1 MSRVLWGA
9 PEWVIPAIVIAS
21 LALAILAWS
30 YLRAGGSAGVRLT
43 AAMLKA
49 LGIAALAVCLAEP
62 LVSGARPR
70 PGANLFVL
78 LADNSRSLAIHDSG
92 DRESRGER
100 LQRRLTNESSWRSRI
115 EQDFDVR
122 RYTFDSRLRAV
133 PDFHALDFTG
143 DASTLA
149 ASLESIA
156 RRFQGRPVAGVLL
169 FTDGN
174 ATDLASLG
182 DADIDWTS
190 LPPVYPVAVGDDA
203 PARDLAVGAIRVSQ
217 TNFEAAPVTVQA
229 EIESTGY
236 DGASLTA
243 QLLNQSGGVI
253 QQQPL
258 KAAEAGGPL
267 ACRFQVQPE
276 RGGVHFYQVR
286 VSAKSELAQF
296 EQPERS
302 REATLANNTRY
313 VVVDRGQGPYR
324 VLYVSGRPNWEY
336 KFLRRALEAD
346 REVELV
352 ALVRIAKKEPKF
364 VFREKRD
371 GGANPLFRGFDNV
384 DEEETEQYDQP
395 VLLRLGTED
404 AAELRD
410 GFPKTADLLFR
421 YHAVVLDDVEAEYFS
436 PDQMRLVQDFVRR
449 RGGGLLM
456 LGGQESFVKGEYDRT
471 PLGEMLPVYLDRIP
485 RSQFSEGFRLSLTR
499 EGWLSPWVRVR
510 STEEDE
516 RKRLAAMPPFQTV
529 NAVRGIKPGASVLAT
544 VASDQ
549 GEELPALVAQPFGA
563 GRSAA
568 LTVGD
573 FWRWGMRRGEGE
585 ESDLEKA
592 WRQTVRWLVSDVP
605 HRIEADARRDHDQ
618 PASPVVLSI
627 TVRDE
632 EFKPLDNAAATVK
645 VFQPDGQPVELTAE
659 PSTKE
664 AGVYEI
670 SFIPR
675 QTGPYRAE
683 ITVRDQDGSEVGE
696 TETGW
701 TAEPAADEFRRLQ
714 ANRAL
719 LEELA
724 EATGGEVIELSGLQQ
739 FVSNLPNRR
748 IPITEPW
755 IYPLWHQ
762 AGVFL
767 FAAAC
772 LIGEWGLRRLKGL
785 A

>member
-1 MSRVLWGA
+1 MSQLLWGA
-9 PEWVIPAIVIAS
+9 PEWALPAIAIAS
-21 LALAILAWS
+21 LALLVLVWS

-43 AAMLKA
+43 AATLKT
-49 LGIAALAVCLAEP
+49 LGIAALAICLAEP
-62 LVSGARPR
+62 LVSGSRPR

-78 LADNSRSLAIHDSG
+78 LADNSQSLAIHDSRR
-92 DRESRGER
+92 RESRGEA
-100 LQRRLTNESSWRSRI
+100 LKNRLTRQSAWRERI

-122 RYTFDSRLRAV
+122 RYAFDSRLRAM
-133 PDFHALDFTG
+133 PDFDALDFTG

-149 ASLESIA
+149 ASLDNVA
-156 RRFQGRPVAGVLL
+156 RRFQGRPLAGVLL

-174 ATDLASLG
+174 ATDIASLAE
-182 DADIDWTS
+182 ADLDWSS
-190 LPPVYPVAVGDDA
+190 LPPIYPVAIGDEA
-203 PARDLAVGAIRVSQ
+203 PARDLAVGDIRVSQ

-229 EIESTGY
+229 EIESAGY
-236 DGASLTA
+236 DGARLVA
-243 QLLNQSGGVI
+243 QLLDKSGKVL
-253 QQQPL
+253 QEQPL
-258 KAAEAGGPL
+258 EAAEDGVAL
-267 ACRFQVQPE
+267 SCRFQVQPE

-286 VSAKSELAQF
+286 VSAKSEVRQF
-296 EQPERS
+296 DNPERS
-302 REATLANNTRY
+302 REATLANNSRF

-324 VLYVSGRPNWEY
+324 VLYVAGRPNWEY

-352 ALVRIAKKEPKF
+352 ALVRIANREPKF

-371 GGANPLFRGFDNV
+371 DGANPLFRGFDNV
-384 DEEETEQYDQP
+384 EAEEAEQYDQP

-410 GFPKTADLLFR
+410 GFPKAADQLFR

-471 PLGEMLPVYLDRIP
+471 PLGELLPVYLERIP
-485 RSQFSEGFRLSLTR
+485 RSQFSEEFRLSLTR

-510 STEEDE
+510 SNEQDE

-544 VASDQ
+544 VMSDQ

-563 GRSAA
+563 GRAAA

-573 FWRWGMRRGEGE
+573 LWRWGMRRRDDE
-585 ESDLEKA
+585 ESDLEKS
-592 WRQTVRWLVSDVP
+592 WRQTIRWLVSDVP
-605 HRIEADARRDHDQ
+605 QRIEADATRRHDQ
-618 PASPVVLSI
+618 PGAPVAIAVH
-627 TVRDE
+627 VRDE
-632 EFKPLDNAAATVK
+632 EFKPLDNATATITVT
-645 VFQPDGQPVELTAE
+645 QPDGEAVELTAA
-659 PSTKE
+659 PSRRE
-664 AGVYEI
+664 AGVYEA
-670 SFIPR
+670 SFVPR
-675 QTGPYRAE
+675 QTGSYRAA
-683 ITVRDQDGSEVGE
+683 ITVHDQDGSEVGR

-701 TAEPAADEFRRLQ
+701 TAEPAAEEFRRLA
-714 ANRAL
+714 ANRTL

-724 EATGGEVIELSGLQQ
+724 EKTGGEVIALSDLER
-739 FVSNLPNRR
+739 FVMDLPNRR

-762 AGVFL
+762 AWVFF

-772 LIGEWGLRRLKGL
+772 LIGEWGLRRWKGL